1 MKQMTPEAAA
11 ETEALIAELWQR
23 HLPTLRERLDILD
36 RIAATAAVCTLSE
49 ADREEGVAISHKFAG
64 SLGMYG
70 YHRGSE
76 LASALEQLF
85 RGLPPSQPDLITPLT
100 TELRETLFP
109 GCRIATST
117 HQIAIARSLCF
128 GLLRFDNAAAIVLT
142 AFACFNAHSA
152 RSTADQ
158 SHQNPRQIVPPIH
171 ILVIKPRI
179 DHPITTFPSPHCTPP
194 SSHRSCSVTT
204 DFAGPGLVI
213 VLVSFS
219 KP

>member
-109 GCRIATST
+109 
-117 HQIAIARSLCF
+117 
-128 GLLRFDNAAAIVLT
+128 AA
-142 AFACFNAHSA
+142 
-152 RSTADQ
+152 
-158 SHQNPRQIVPPIH
+158 
-171 ILVIKPRI
+171 
-179 DHPITTFPSPHCTPP
+179 
-194 SSHRSCSVTT
+194 
-204 DFAGPGLVI
+204 G
-213 VLVSFS
+213 
-219 KP
+219 